1 MKTLLRTYKH
11 HLDQRFSNW
20 VVAHK
25 LPELEHMGH
34 ENAISK
40 HIITDMASVSL
51 PQIKWGHYMITLT
64 HFNPP
69 SPPTSIRSSR
79 WSISFPELY
88 DYCLKEKI
96 ADGNIIAK
104 WKKTGYENLCC
115 LKCIQTNDTAFGANC
130 ICRVPKTKLE
140 EVNI

>member
-69 SPPTSIRSSR
+69 SPPPSIRSSR
-79 WSISFPELY
+79 WSTRSSSTITLLHPSVTSSSLEFTNPWPERSL
-88 DYCLKEKI
+88 L
-96 ADGNIIAK
+96 N
-104 WKKTGYENLCC
+104 
-115 LKCIQTNDTAFGANC
+115 
-130 ICRVPKTKLE
+130 KLPPSL
-140 EVNI
+140 